1 MDEESA
7 YYFDGRVGVSGQDV
21 NSRGLGINYFN
32 CLKTHPKLGSN
43 PAYNKLFTMIT
54 LAFGVQKMK
63 VQTFGFFLLI
73 GLMGL
78 GPVWAQEELGQMA
91 GELTSTQ
98 ELKTKTAQGQRYW
111 GSWSLGLNARAMSD
125 LTDSETYA
133 SARLNLLG
141 GAKLLP
147 SLELLGDV
155 SVAGASG
162 FSQSRFGNDSLGSG
176 ININEALVSVNRE
189 GVLSLDAGIVNQ
201 RFLGSGLLVSDL
213 PFPGLRQSLKG
224 DWEIVDT
231 KVELGLKAQQAIPTS
246 RTLDNQKRS
255 EKEGTPTFMTQT
267 AYADVEFTK
276 NTSVKASFSRYQF
289 KELPSSVAFESR
301 LLGNTVP
308 FSQASQ
314 SRFLFDY
321 QGSLYT
327 LNARQK
333 LISGLTLYG
342 GAELLENDEAPS
354 AYNRGFLTKIGA
366 VWSFLDHEL
375 DVSVANYFNESDSSP
390 AFYNSSRLGH
400 NNMKGQAYAAA
411 FTYEELFRVRLQYSD
426 ADVISPNLVNTRRQN
441 LSVALET
448 LYVDF

>member
-1 MDEESA
+1 
-7 YYFDGRVGVSGQDV
+7 
-21 NSRGLGINYFN
+21 
-32 CLKTHPKLGSN
+32 
-43 PAYNKLFTMIT
+43 
-54 LAFGVQKMK
+54 MK
-63 VQTFGFFLLI
+63 VQTLGFFLLI
-73 GLMGL
+73 GLLGL
-78 GPVWAQEELGQMA
+78 RPVWAQQELGQMV
-91 GELTSTQ
+91 GELSSTQ
-98 ELKTKTAQGQRYW
+98 KENTQHEKKYW
-111 GSWSLGLNARAMSD
+111 GSWSLGLNARTMSD

-147 SLELLGDV
+147 SLQLLGDV

-176 ININEALVSVNRE
+176 ININEALVSVFPE
-189 GVLSLDAGIVNQ
+189 GFFSLDAGIINQ

-213 PFPGLRQSLKG
+213 PFPALRQTLKKEWNIE
-224 DWEIVDT
+224 DSTI
-231 KVELGLKAQQAIPTS
+231 ELGLKAQQAIPTS

-267 AYADVEFTK
+267 LYADVEFTDS
-276 NTSVKASFSRYQF
+276 TSMNASLSRYQF

-308 FSQASQ
+308 FSTASQ
-314 SRFLFDY
+314 SQFLFDY

-333 LISGLTLYG
+333 LVSGLAIYG
-342 GAELLENDEAPS
+342 GAELIENDEAPS

-366 VWSFLDHEL
+366 TWNFQDHEL
-375 DVSVANYFNESDSSP
+375 DLSVANYFNESDSSP

-411 FTYEELFRVRLQYSD
+411 FTYEELFRVRVQYSD
-426 ADVISPNLVNTRRQN
+426 TDVISPNLVNTRRQN